1 MVVTARNVAS
11 NPSGESLGFGKC
23 IFIQQNIDM
32 IKKQMYESPATEV
45 VVVTQD
51 RFVCLSE
58 TRGRNSIKNWENGD
72 TTEDVV
78 YM

>member
-1 MVVTARNVAS
+1 
-11 NPSGESLGFGKC
+11 
-23 IFIQQNIDM
+23 M

-58 TRGRNSIKNWENGD
+58 TQGRNSIKNWENGD